1 MMFRMRGAGQR
12 CALFALALV
21 AALAAGCGGR
31 TRAENLHHRLLSVA
45 DLPAGW
51 SATTTG
57 KNAPTA
63 NGPCFAQLPKQSAR
77 FTYESAAF
85 VEGTSIP
92 NLGEVLATGPEVRQ
106 TWTRLSDAL
115 ARCRTAT
122 LGLGRTK
129 VRAAVHPLALAK
141 LAAHTSAYAWTF
153 TLGGIEFGFDLVLFR
168 TSSYDGILSYADLG
182 SPPPSTVTAFV
193 RAAIAKAASG
203 STAPVPDSV
212 SIASAPVRTV
222 HTTDGTVAYRT
233 IGSGSP
239 LLLVTGYS
247 GTMEGWDRRFVD
259 ALARDHRVITF
270 DNAGIGKT
278 DAVRPLTIDAMANQ
292 TSALID
298 ALDLKRP
305 DVLGWSMGSM
315 IAQALAVLHPQQ
327 VRRLVLCA
335 SFPGDATAV
344 PPSRTELDAF
354 ESGRPQDVLAALFP
368 DDQIAAQNAYLAAV
382 SSYPSAPPAP
392 ADALIAQKRAVDGWW
407 NGLDPAGKRADT
419 ITAPTLLAD
428 GTGDRLDPT
437 VNSRELARLIATA
450 RLELYPDAGHAF
462 LFQDQAR
469 FVRLVDA
476 FLR

>member
-153 TLGGIEFGFDLVLFR
+153 TLGGIEFSFDLVLFR

-247 GTMEGWDRRFVD
+247 GTMEGWDRRFV
-259 ALARDHRVITF
+259 
-270 DNAGIGKT
+270 
-278 DAVRPLTIDAMANQ
+278 
-292 TSALID
+292 D